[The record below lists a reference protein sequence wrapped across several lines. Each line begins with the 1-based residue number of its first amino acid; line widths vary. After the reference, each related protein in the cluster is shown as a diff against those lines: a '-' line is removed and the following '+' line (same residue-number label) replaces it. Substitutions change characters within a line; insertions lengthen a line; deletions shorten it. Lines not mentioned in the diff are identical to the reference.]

1 MAAFTPFYDWLAKH
15 KGLRSPVGDLARD
28 VLKDPQFPR
37 DVTTLD
43 ALLTH
48 IRGTDYGTAE
58 VLAKARTT
66 WRNFERG
73 GR

>member
-15 KGLRSPVGDLARD
+15 KGMRSPVGDLARN
-28 VLKDPQFPR
+28 VLKDEAFPK

-48 IRGTDYGTAE
+48 IRASSYGSTE
-58 VLAKARTT
+58 VIAKARAT
-66 WRNFERG
+66 WHNFERG

>member
-28 VLKDPQFPR
+28 VLKDESFPR

-43 ALLTH
+43 ALLSH
-48 IRGTDYGTAE
+48 IRGSSYSSTE
-58 VLAKARTT
+58 VIAKARTT
-66 WRNFERG
+66 WRTFERG

>member
-28 VLKDPQFPR
+28 VLKDETFPK

-43 ALLTH
+43 ALVAH
-48 IRGTDYGTAE
+48 IRGSSYASTE
-58 VLAKARTT
+58 VIAKARTT
-66 WRNFERG
+66 WRAFERG
-73 GR
+73 R

>member
-1 MAAFTPFYDWLAKH
+1 MAAFTPFYDWLSKH
-15 KGLRSPVGDLARD
+15 KGMRSPVGDLARN
-28 VLKDPQFPR
+28 VLKDGAFPK

-48 IRGTDYGTAE
+48 IRASAYGTTE
-58 VLAKARTT
+58 VIAKARAT
-66 WRNFERG
+66 WHHFERG